1 MKLSILLLALLVG
14 SVGCNRGPALVPVT
28 GEVTFNGK
36 PVVPGAVFIEPD
48 GGPDGTVQRA
58 SGLLQL
64 DGSFA
69 LRTYPHGDGA
79 MPGKYRLYLQLG
91 HGTKPELAA
100 FTDVTRSPL
109 MVIVP
114 DAGLKDHRIELAD
127 YIKSQPRR

>member
-1 MKLSILLLALLVG
+1 MKLSILLFALLVS
-14 SVGCNRGPALVPVT
+14 SVGCNRGPVLVPVT

-114 DAGLKDHRIELAD
+114 DAGLEDHRIELAD
-127 YIKSQPRR
+127 YIKGQPRR